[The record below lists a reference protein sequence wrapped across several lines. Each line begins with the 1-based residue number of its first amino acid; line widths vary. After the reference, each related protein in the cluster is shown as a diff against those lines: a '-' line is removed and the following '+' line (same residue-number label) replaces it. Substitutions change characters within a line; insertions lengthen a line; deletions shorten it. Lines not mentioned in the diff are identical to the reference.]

1 MKLLFIDDFRLG
13 VLKGDAVVDVSHAVR
28 DIPRIGPHDLIS
40 GLIERFADYNRP
52 LAEAADRGRGIPVGQ
67 VRIRPPLP
75 KPCNIVCMAV
85 NYMSGRCESVLTG
98 PGA

>member
-1 MKLLFIDDFRLG
+1 M
-13 VLKGDAVVDVSHAVR
+13 LKGDAVVDVSHAVR
-28 DIPRIGPHDLIS
+28 DIPRLGPHELLS

-52 LAEAADRGRGIPVGQ
+52 LAEAADRVRGIPVGQ

-75 KPCNIVCMAV
+75 KPCNIVRMAV
-85 NYMSGRCESVLTG
+85 NYMSGRCESVPTG